1 MITLIGGTTNCLA
14 LHPLLSCRL
23 RLRVKHVGPD
33 RMSQQQKQ
41 QLPTKVSNNNNHNLV
56 ISRNKK
62 KRSKNNNNAKEM
74 ISEDH
79 YLSKLQKPVLVTSAV
94 LSPTILPRFF
104 FLFCWQ
110 RKTTVRTRCANRPRF
125 DRGRDLVESG
135 VGRSGLKI
143 HPVIYLINLRKA
155 RLQ

>member
-1 MITLIGGTTNCLA
+1 
-14 LHPLLSCRL
+14 
-23 RLRVKHVGPD
+23 
-33 RMSQQQKQ
+33 
-41 QLPTKVSNNNNHNLV
+41 
-56 ISRNKK
+56 
-62 KRSKNNNNAKEM
+62 M

-94 LSPTILPRFF
+94 LSQTILPRFF
-104 FLFCWQ
+104 FFVGQ